1 MQKTE
6 LKQLILSFW
15 VFLAAGIFALCG
27 CADNHGPDVSGPG
40 DNDPTREESIPDG
53 ATKMTPETDHWPPV
67 LHSPEWGQ
75 PVPMEGQV
83 NTAGV
88 EDAPVI
94 TPDGNTFIFFFT
106 PDGNAPA
113 QEQLVDGVSG
123 VWWCTWGGSEWTE
136 PERAHLAGE
145 DEVHLDGPFAIQ
157 GNILWFGSARVGNY
171 NDLDIY
177 TAVLSGGEWINW
189 QNAGVQ
195 INQTFDAGE
204 LYLTADGQTLYFGA
218 QHTGTGVDLWRVT
231 RNGQEWSIPVNLGA
245 PVNSSLDE
253 GQPFVSSDGSELWFA
268 RLSGMGYQGPAI
280 FRSTKTGDTWS
291 EPTEIVSNFVGDPG
305 LDSAGNLYF
314 THLFYDNEGNKIE
327 ADIYVASRH

>member
-1 MQKTE
+1 M
-6 LKQLILSFW
+6 
-15 VFLAAGIFALCG
+15 AG
-27 CADNHGPDVSGPG
+27 P
-40 DNDPTREESIPDG
+40 
-53 ATKMTPETDHWPPV
+53 
-67 LHSPEWGQ
+67 
-75 PVPMEGQV
+75 V

-123 VWWCTWGGSEWTE
+123 VWWCTRGGTEWTE

-145 DEVHLDGPFAIQ
+145 DELHLDGPFAIQ
-157 GNILWFGSARVGNY
+157 GDILWFGSARVGNY

-177 TAVLSGGEWINW
+177 TAVLSGGEWTGW
-189 QNAGVQ
+189 QNAGEQ

-218 QHTGTGVDLWRVT
+218 QQTGAGLDLWRVS
-231 RNGQEWSIPVNLGA
+231 RNGQAWSTPINLGA

-253 GQPFVSSDGSELWFA
+253 GQPYVSSDGSELWYA
-268 RLSGMGYQGPAI
+268 RISGMGYQGPAI
-280 FRSTKTGDTWS
+280 FRSTRTGDTWS

-305 LDSAGNLYF
+305 LDDAGNLYF
-314 THLFYDNEGNKIE
+314 THLFFDDEGNKIE
-327 ADIYVASRH
+327 ADIYVAYRR